1 MEQVKY
7 LLFESNFNVGESD
20 LYKLCSIE
28 SIKDLFCGEEYA
40 LGHLLESGSYYGE
53 WFHYHLICLADFK

>member
-1 MEQVKY
+1 MEQFKY
-7 LLFESNFNVGESD
+7 LLFESNFNVGESES
-20 LYKLCSIE
+20 YKLCSIE
-28 SIKDLFCGEEYA
+28 SIKDFFCGEEYA

>member
-7 LLFESNFNVGESD
+7 LLFESNFDEGESEV
-20 LYKLCSIE
+20 YKLCSIE
-28 SIKDLFCGEEYA
+28 SIKDLFCCDEEA

-53 WFHYHLICLADFK
+53 WYQYHLIYLADFK

>member
-7 LLFESNFNVGESD
+7 LLFESNFNVGESE
-20 LYKLCSIE
+20 LYRLGRIE
-28 SIKDLFCGEEYA
+28 SIKDFFCGDEAA

>member
-7 LLFESNFNVGESD
+7 LLFESNFNVGESE

-28 SIKDLFCGEEYA
+28 SIKDFFCGEEDA
-40 LGHLLESGSYYGE
+40 LGHLLESGSYHGK
-53 WFHYHLICLADFK
+53 WFHYHLIYLADFK